1 LLYSHYISP
10 VKSCKYKTL
19 RISKLS
25 GIFRSCARRLSEIPV
40 DGRLAMGGEKGVD
53 LREGTA
59 AEKAAVGAGR
69 FAGVAGKCTR
79 SLDFRECFIKSRTAY
94 LR

>member
-1 LLYSHYISP
+1 MCGGDFYAGNQESICYF
-10 VKSCKYKTL
+10 V
-19 RISKLS
+19 
-25 GIFRSCARRLSEIPV
+25 RSSLGC
-40 DGRLAMGGEKGVD
+40 
-53 LREGTA
+53 
-59 AEKAAVGAGR
+59 AGR